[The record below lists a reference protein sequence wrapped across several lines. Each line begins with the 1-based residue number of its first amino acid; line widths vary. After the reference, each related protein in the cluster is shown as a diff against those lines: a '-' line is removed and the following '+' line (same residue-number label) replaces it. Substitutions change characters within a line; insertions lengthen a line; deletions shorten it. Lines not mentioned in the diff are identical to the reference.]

1 VAEEGY
7 DPKRS
12 RVSDETMQN
21 FLKGKVSGDITDIPG
36 IGPAAAKKL
45 AEGED
50 ENDQIT
56 NTFQFIGK
64 FLMIKGTEPDDEGN
78 ERTVDTRVHL
88 DRFWY
93 FLKEKSIS
101 SHRSGIVKAIAEKV
115 NQMMPGIYDAAEY
128 DDVDDDSDSE

>member
-1 VAEEGY
+1 
-7 DPKRS
+7 
-12 RVSDETMQN
+12 MQN

-64 FLMIKGTEPDDEGN
+64 V
-78 ERTVDTRVHL
+78 R
-88 DRFWY
+88 
-93 FLKEKSIS
+93 
-101 SHRSGIVKAIAEKV
+101 IAV
-115 NQMMPGIYDAAEY
+115 FSRCYRL
-128 DDVDDDSDSE
+128 